1 MDYFEFIET
10 PTFVRQ
16 REALLDDETFQ
27 QLQEYLLKQH
37 VDGDTI
43 KNTGGCK
50 KLRWNR
56 PGTGKRGGVRVI
68 YYAVTRMGKLYLLT
82 VYAKSVKDD
91 LTETEKS
98 VLKRLTALMD
108 QAFSTFHAAKLR
120 KTVWTRNC
128 SMNWY
133 KAWKKWSQLKQAQ
146 CSLHESI
153 ATLYPM

>member
-16 REALLDDETFQ
+16 RESLLDDDTFQ

-56 PGTGKRGGVRVI
+56 PGTGRRGGVRVI
-68 YYAVTRMGKLYLLT
+68 YYAVTRKGKLYLLT
-82 VYAKSVKDD
+82 VYAKNVKDD
-91 LTETEKS
+91 MTEAEKS
-98 VLKRLTALMD
+98 VLKRLTTLLD
-108 QAFSTFHAAKLR
+108 QTLSIFHDENLR
-120 KTVWTRNC
+120 TILWISNC
-128 SMNWY
+128 STPLY
-133 KAWKKWSQLKQAQ
+133 KAWKRWWRLKKAK
-146 CSLHESI
+146 CNPLAST
-153 ATLYPM
+153 ATLCRM